1 MQLKFIQSFEF
12 EYSDFEAMN
21 TKPKDTFWPI
31 KYYIS
36 DFYFWGQTW
45 VDPTELLVF
54 TKPPNLLT
62 IVSLTIT
69 QYIITILVITHYVL
83 GLGDHYLQIM
93 WGFHCYVC
101 HKQF

>member
-1 MQLKFIQSFEF
+1 MKLKFMQSFEF

-21 TKPKDTFWPI
+21 TKPKDTFMAN
-31 KYYIS
+31 
-36 DFYFWGQTW
+36 FWGQTW